1 MKKKNL
7 KKIKKQMNKMW
18 KSNVL
23 MEIGENI
30 AEITDN
36 IKKAMKNK

>member
-1 MKKKNL
+1 MKNKNL
-7 KKIKKQMNKMW
+7 KNIKMHKRG

-36 IKKAMKNK
+36 IKKAMKKK